1 MKLEHGVQ
9 ISSDDPQE
17 AEHTGKARSQLHATF
32 PRAVDKLLYLRKMA
46 NMIENC
52 LEIESQC

>member
-1 MKLEHGVQ
+1 MCRSAVMRAHHTV
-9 ISSDDPQE
+9 QE
-17 AEHTGKARSQLHATF
+17 AEHTGKARSQPYATF